1 MAIGLNTADI
11 SEISLATAGFFFFF
25 KSVHQSLQAAS
36 LQHTSKGQHS
46 SSWTH
51 NVLLFLICPK
61 SLQTH
66 LVQLITDLISQI
78 MFPRK
83 HIETFNSMYFIF
95 YFILFLVFGG
105 NFNEY

>member
-11 SEISLATAGFFFFF
+11 SEISLATTGFFFF

-46 SSWTH
+46 SSWTR

-66 LVQLITDLISQI
+66 LVQLITYLISQI

-95 YFILFLVFGG
+95 LFYFIFSIGREFQ
-105 NFNEY
+105 